1 MSTRERLQTSV
12 MPEEL
17 EAILD
22 ATNRIAAS
30 DTYTSELERQAAA
43 IRNEAQEAR
52 CRCVFAGLPATHPA
66 HRGREMLR

>member
-22 ATNRIAAS
+22 ATNRIAAT
-30 DTYTSELERQAAA
+30 DTYASELERQAAA
-43 IRNEAQEAR
+43 IRNEA
-52 CRCVFAGLPATHPA
+52 
-66 HRGREMLR
+66 